1 MKKLNQFAKILRS
14 LNIYKCSDFL
24 WLRNSNNNN
33 NNDDDDVD
41 DDDDDDD
48 DDNSFIYPR

>member
-33 NNDDDDVD
+33 DDDDVD
-41 DDDDDDD
+41 DKDDDYDD
-48 DDNSFIYPR
+48 DDNSFIYPW